1 MQSCRVVV
9 NPSGLWSP
17 GQRFE
22 SAQDYKNIF
31 NISFLQSL
39 KKYHIILNC
48 FRANKRQMP
57 SILAVNIK
65 FYFDPLPEVTSV
77 RICNPIAF
85 CQGSCRVR
93 WLRSRRT
100 QVHAQIT
107 GYLYQL
113 FLRNWILDFYILN
126 HIPGCTIQIRE
137 LGSLKAVQWNRMI
150 SWFYI

>member
-39 KKYHIILNC
+39 RKYHIILNC
-48 FRANKRQMP
+48 FRANETQMP
-57 SILAVNIK
+57 SILAVNLK
-65 FYFDPLPEVTSV
+65 FYFDPLHEVAAVSS
-77 RICNPIAF
+77 RNPIVL
-85 CQGSCRVR
+85 CQDLRVR

-107 GYLYQL
+107 GYLLPALPQK
-113 FLRNWILDFYILN
+113 LN
-126 HIPGCTIQIRE
+126 PWLLYTQPYT
-137 LGSLKAVQWNRMI
+137 LAALSI
-150 SWFYI
+150 SENLVVSRQCSETEW

>member
-39 KKYHIILNC
+39 RKYHIILNC

-57 SILAVNIK
+57 SILAVNLK
-65 FYFDPLPEVTSV
+65 FYFDPLHEVAAVSS
-77 RICNPIAF
+77 RNPIVL
-85 CQGSCRVR
+85 CQDLRVR

-107 GYLYQL
+107 GYLLLALPQQL
-113 FLRNWILDFYILN
+113 NPWLLYTQPYTLAALSRSENLVVSRQCSETEW
-126 HIPGCTIQIRE
+126 
-137 LGSLKAVQWNRMI
+137 
-150 SWFYI
+150 

>member
-39 KKYHIILNC
+39 RKYHIILNC

-57 SILAVNIK
+57 SILAVNLK
-65 FYFDPLPEVTSV
+65 FYFDPLPEVAAVS
-77 RICNPIAF
+77 ICNPIVL
-85 CQGSCRVR
+85 CQGPVSSLTSKPSHTSPCTDHRIS
-93 WLRSRRT
+93 LISSSSET
-100 QVHAQIT
+100 ESLTSIYST
-107 GYLYQL
+107 IYL
-113 FLRNWILDFYILN
+113 
-126 HIPGCTIQIRE
+126 GCTIQIRE
-137 LGSLKAVQWNRMI
+137 LGSLKAVQ
-150 SWFYI
+150 